1 MMSVAYDRRQ
11 ILGLIHPHFPA
22 LPDDVSSDELHGF
35 LNAQT
40 GLDIPPDEMNSS
52 AFDKWR
58 KVLAEQGLPV
68 WRYTQS
74 QLDKIRTDGLTLKT
88 YVDSFQAQEAER
100 LAALTKEAPTVTAQ
114 ALLKAAADQAK
125 TYA

>member
-1 MMSVAYDRRQ
+1 MNVAYDRRQ

-22 LPDDVSSDELHGF
+22 LPEDVSSDELHGF

-40 GLDIPPDEMNSS
+40 GLNIPVDELNSS

-68 WRYTQS
+68 WKYTQS
-74 QLDKIRTDGLTLKT
+74 QLDKIRADGLTLKT
-88 YVDSFQAQEAER
+88 YVDSFRAKEGER
-100 LAALTKEAPTVTAQ
+100 MAALSKEAPTVTAE
-114 ALLKAAADQAK
+114 ALLKNAADLAK